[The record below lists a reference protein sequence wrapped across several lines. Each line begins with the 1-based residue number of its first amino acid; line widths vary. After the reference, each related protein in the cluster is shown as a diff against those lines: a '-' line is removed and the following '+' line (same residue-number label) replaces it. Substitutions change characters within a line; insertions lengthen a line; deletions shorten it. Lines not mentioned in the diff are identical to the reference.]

1 MSQSVLF
8 NALVVLGPTASGKTR
23 LGVHLARTFNGEI
36 LSADSRQVYRGLD
49 IGSGKD
55 LSEYE
60 LDGVRVPYHLIDI
73 VDLDYEFNVFDYQ
86 QRFYEAFEQ
95 ICARGALPV
104 LVGGTGLYLE
114 AAVRGYRMVAAP
126 RNDALRAELEE
137 MTDSEIVAR
146 LVAAKQ
152 GRLHNTTDLESR
164 DRIIR
169 EIEIAEYA
177 RDHEPPPAPDVRP
190 LVLGTLW
197 DRAELRRRILVRL
210 KERFDA
216 GMLDEVR
223 HLHDDLHYSW
233 ERLERLGLEYR
244 FMAEYLQGKGGN
256 RNDMVQKLWSAI
268 CQFAKRQETWFR
280 RMERNGTQI
289 HWIPRG
295 DFNVAKAVVEAALK
309 HA

>member
-1 MSQSVLF
+1 MTASNTINTV
-8 NALVVLGPTASGKTR
+8 VVLGPTASGKTR
-23 LGVHLARTFNGEI
+23 LGVQLAHAFGGEV

-60 LDGVRVPYHLIDI
+60 IDGARVPYHLIDI
-73 VDLDYEFNVFDYQ
+73 VDLDYEFNVFDFQ

-95 ICARGALPV
+95 VRARGALPV
-104 LVGGTGLYLE
+104 VVGGTGLYLE
-114 AAVRGYRMVAAP
+114 AAILGYRMVAAP
-126 RNDALRAELEE
+126 RNDVLRAELDAL
-137 MTDSEIVAR
+137 TDSELVAR

-152 GRLHNTTDLESR
+152 GKLHNTTDIETR

-197 DRAELRRRILVRL
+197 DRAVLRERIRVRL
-210 KERFDA
+210 RERFLA
-216 GMLDEVR
+216 GMLDEAR
-223 HLHDDLHYSW
+223 HLHDNLGYSW

-244 FMAEYLQGKGGN
+244 FMAEYLQGKLGN
-256 RNDMVQKLWSAI
+256 RNDLLQKLAAAI
-268 CQFAKRQETWFR
+268 CQFAKRQDTWFR
-280 RMERNGTQI
+280 RMERNGTHI
-289 HWIPRG
+289 HWVPRG
-295 DFNVAKAVVEAALK
+295 DFDTARAIVEAALD